1 MPAQLTTRAQVNG
14 YRFLL
19 KRIQHALVRRDVR
32 MLHDPMRAQFR
43 SMVVGAVLATLALA
57 GCAILGLLK
66 PQGAVRDA
74 KIIVGKDSG
83 ALFVVQE
90 GVLHPA
96 LNLASAR
103 LITESAEK
111 PTSVKESKLSSLPRG
126 PMLGIPGAPSTL
138 LGPAVKGD
146 RSVWNLCDSTT
157 PLDGVSRLAVAGDP
171 KMSDTIRALSSD
183 EALLVSAGGKTY
195 LLYDGKRAEIDLG
208 NDAIVRSMQ
217 LHDIEP
223 RPIGAGLLNAAVP
236 VPALAPPAI
245 PEVGAPGKVPGTKVG
260 AVLKV
265 AGVTATEL
273 YVVVPTGIQRVSP
286 FAAEVIRNADS
297 LGMSDIAA
305 VPPDT
310 LRGVPVVST
319 LPMDKFPATRPN
331 IIASDTFPVTCA
343 SWAKLDAHHD
353 ATLTLLAGRDWPL
366 PAAAKP
372 AMSVGSGLDADRID
386 AAYIQPST
394 GEFVRVTGIEQ
405 GSVRLDS
412 LYYIAD
418 TGIRYGIPDMAT
430 AEILGL
436 GDKPKPAPWQIIGQL
451 VPGPT
456 VARPQALM
464 AYDSVPGP

>member
-43 SMVVGAVLATLALA
+43 SMVVGAVLATLAVA

-83 ALFVVQE
+83 ALFVVRDDA
-90 GVLHPA
+90 LHPA

-103 LITESAEK
+103 LITGSAEK

-126 PMLGIPGAPSTL
+126 PMLGIPGAPSAL
-138 LGPAVKGD
+138 PGPAVAGN
-146 RSVWNLCDSTT
+146 RSAWSLCESTT
-157 PLDGVSRLAVAGDP
+157 VIAGVQRLVMAGDP
-171 KMSDTIRALSSD
+171 ELGDPIRPLAAD
-183 EALLVSAGGKTY
+183 EALLVSAGDKTY

-208 NDAIVRSMQ
+208 NDAIVRSLQ
-217 LHDIEP
+217 VQDIEA
-223 RPIGAGLLNAAVP
+223 RPIGAGLLNAAVAI
-236 VPALAPPAI
+236 PALAPPAI

-260 AVLKV
+260 SVLKV
-265 AGVTATEL
+265 AGVSATEL
-273 YVVVPTGIQRVSP
+273 YVVVPAGIQRISP

-297 LGMSDIAA
+297 LGTSDIAA

-319 LPMDKFPATRPN
+319 LPIDKFPTTRPR
-331 IIASDTFPVTCA
+331 IVAADPLPVTCA
-343 SWAKLDAHHD
+343 SWVQPDADHA
-353 ATLTLLAGRDWPL
+353 ATLTLLVGRDWPL
-366 PAAAKP
+366 PGSAKP
-372 AMSVGSGLDADRID
+372 AVSVGSGLDADHID
-386 AAYIQPST
+386 AAYIRPSS
-394 GEFVRVTGIEQ
+394 GEFVQVGGIEP
-405 GSVRLDS
+405 GSVRLGS

-418 TGIRYGIPDMAT
+418 TGIRYGIPDLAT

-436 GDKPKPAPWQIIGQL
+436 GDRPKPAPWQIIGQL

-456 VARPQALM
+456 LARPQALM
-464 AYDSVPGP
+464 AYDSVPGA